1 MVVVY
6 RNKINEAKKIYQY
19 VDKNDKIITDKKI
32 LDYIAALPPIPPAYN
47 DVEIFVEKNPKI
59 IFQGRDIKGKLQQIY
74 SAKYRSDAD
83 KGKFK
88 ALTEFGYKLPQINT
102 QIEKNMR
109 SSTLTKG
116 KIISLIL
123 LLIQDCGFRIGSLN
137 YFNLNKSIGLSTLMR
152 KHVTIKPKN
161 ITIKFLGKKGV
172 PNNCNITDPI
182 IIREITKIARDKKP
196 NDFMFSY
203 IDTDTKEEMLVS
215 GEDINDWLKMFGEE
229 FTTKMFRTFAT
240 NVLFIELMHDT
251 KPGTLTESQ
260 RKKKTKEILEIL
272 ACSINNSPTIC
283 KKSYLSPELLKLY
296 IEHGRKYENDIN
308 KSSDDSTK
316 RFITFL
322 EKYHF

>member
-1 MVVVY
+1 MVIVY

-19 VDKNDKIITDKKI
+19 VDKNNKVITDKKI
-32 LDYIAALPPIPPAYN
+32 LDHIAALPPIPPAYD

-83 KGKFK
+83 KSKFT
-88 ALTEFGYKLPQINT
+88 ALIEFGYQLPKINKDI
-102 QIEKNMR
+102 QKNIKNAK
-109 SSTLTKG
+109 LTKG
-116 KIISLIL
+116 KVVSLIL

-137 YFNLNKSIGLSTLMR
+137 YFKLNKSIGLSTLMK
-152 KHVTIKPKN
+152 KHLTFKPKN
-161 ITIKFLGKKGV
+161 ISIKFIGKKGV
-172 PNNCNITDPI
+172 QNSCIITDPT
-182 IIREITKIARDKKP
+182 IIREITKIAQDKKP
-196 NDFMFSY
+196 NDFMFIY
-203 IDTDTKEEMLVS
+203 FDVDVKADMLLS
-215 GEDINDWLKMFGEE
+215 GDDINNWLKYYGED

-240 NVLFIELMHDT
+240 NVLFIELMRDT
-251 KPGTLTESQ
+251 TPGSLTEPQ

-272 ACSINNSPTIC
+272 SCSINNSPSIC

-308 KSSDDSTK
+308 KSSDDSTQS
-316 RFITFL
+316 FITFL